1 MLQVE
6 IQVALLPFS
15 EFGRGKTELDESH
28 RARIIEIQKPSYVP
42 SLNRQRNQT
51 ILDSLA
57 ARMLQPNAW

>member
-1 MLQVE
+1 MY
-6 IQVALLPFS
+6 IHVALLSFS

-28 RARIIEIQKPSYVP
+28 RARVIEIQKLSYGP

-57 ARMLQPNAW
+57 ARMHQQNAW